1 MRPLKLTLSAFGPY
15 AGRTELD
22 LDKLGRQGLY
32 LITGDTGAGKTT
44 IFDAVT
50 YALYGE
56 ASGMNREPS
65 MFRSKYAKPEMP
77 TEVEL
82 TFAYGGKTYTV
93 KRNPEYERPKARG
106 EGSTTQKAEAE
117 LHYPDGRIVTK
128 QRDVDQAIREIMG
141 INRSQFMQIS
151 MIAQGDFLKLLLA
164 STEERKA
171 IFRQIFQTQLF
182 QSLQEKLKRD
192 AGSLNDQC
200 TAARNSLTQFIN
212 GVEADELDV
221 LSLEVS
227 KAKAGALPVA
237 DVMILL
243 EKLIEKDTAAETG
256 LEKRKEEIDRQLE
269 KIIGNLGRIEAQ
281 EKAKEAVEKNRQELL
296 EEEQRHGVL
305 QTELDAQR
313 EAVPGT
319 ERATDERSKLDAE
332 LPRYDALEMLG
343 REIGKAQGE
352 LREKEAEHEE
362 KSGENESGAKA
373 ITALKKELED
383 LADAGEEKQK
393 LSSRKEKLDLDERWV
408 PKNRSV
414 LEQYVIEHFCRDSV
428 IFSEFTERYNAFLR
442 EHEIPFNEKLY
453 FTEAIERSRKNR
465 LAEARFLLW
474 KQGETLRAYDVD
486 GRDYGDLISGLGLDA
501 LENIELSTQ
510 KLVDDHPQLMAQYDI
525 RDRYELHNLLRKLLP
540 DGSYHDLKIGRTP
553 NISLSCCA
561 ESPEN
566 SVELPNRIWYCL

>member
-44 IFDAVT
+44 IFDAIT

-56 ASGMNREPS
+56 ASGTNREPS

-82 TFAYGGKTYTV
+82 TFAYCGKTYTV

-256 LEKRKEEIDRQLE
+256 LEK
-269 KIIGNLGRIEAQ
+269 
-281 EKAKEAVEKNRQELL
+281 
-296 EEEQRHGVL
+296 
-305 QTELDAQR
+305 
-313 EAVPGT
+313 
-319 ERATDERSKLDAE
+319 
-332 LPRYDALEMLG
+332 
-343 REIGKAQGE
+343 
-352 LREKEAEHEE
+352 
-362 KSGENESGAKA
+362 
-373 ITALKKELED
+373 
-383 LADAGEEKQK
+383 
-393 LSSRKEKLDLDERWV
+393 
-408 PKNRSV
+408 
-414 LEQYVIEHFCRDSV
+414 
-428 IFSEFTERYNAFLR
+428 
-442 EHEIPFNEKLY
+442 
-453 FTEAIERSRKNR
+453 
-465 LAEARFLLW
+465 
-474 KQGETLRAYDVD
+474 
-486 GRDYGDLISGLGLDA
+486 
-501 LENIELSTQ
+501 
-510 KLVDDHPQLMAQYDI
+510 
-525 RDRYELHNLLRKLLP
+525 
-540 DGSYHDLKIGRTP
+540 IGR
-553 NISLSCCA
+553 A
-561 ESPEN
+561 H
-566 SVELPNRIWYCL
+566 V